1 MSYLQDDKEIH
12 RSRYSFKMHTSYIA
26 EVKRGLSMNDI
37 PNVVE
42 KLKQPRKRPTPE
54 KIEAVKDALKHHN
67 HNFL

>member
-1 MSYLQDDKEIH
+1 
-12 RSRYSFKMHTSYIA
+12 MHTSYIA